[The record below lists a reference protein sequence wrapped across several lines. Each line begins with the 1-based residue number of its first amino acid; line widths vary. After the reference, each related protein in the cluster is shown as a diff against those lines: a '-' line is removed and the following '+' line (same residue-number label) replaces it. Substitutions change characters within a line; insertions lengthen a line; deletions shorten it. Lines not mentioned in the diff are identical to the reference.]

1 MIVLVCILLYLVV
14 GSLTGGYIKGANEDK
29 GYCKPD
35 SVDLFGMGAGWPITW
50 FWFGFLKPITK
61 IGVWVARKK
70 EERTLTRIRVKQA
83 QEEQRRLRIAEGMPA
98 VEEFMAGEED
108 THREP
113 KRMRKS

>member
-14 GSLTGGYIKGANEDK
+14 GSLTGGYIKGANEDR

-50 FWFGFLKPITK
+50 FWFLKPITK
-61 IGVWVARKK
+61 IGTWAARKK

-98 VEEFMAGEED
+98 VEEFMSEEG

-113 KRMRKS
+113 KRAHK